1 MKNKPLLIGLGILI
15 IVLIAAGSLYYVN
28 RQLNA
33 PAPSDDQQTATST
46 PPVAT
51 TTTPSIEEVLSSGEP
66 RICILEIEDL
76 NMKATAFV
84 ANGKVSGAVTLPTG
98 PNGQGQT
105 MKFLTDGR
113 DTYTW
118 MSTAKTGTKIT
129 SATATTTAA
138 NAESIAALF
147 KQRLPQEYD
156 YKCEP
161 WAIDESVFVVPTD
174 VKFSEV
180 KK

>member
-1 MKNKPLLIGLGILI
+1 MNKPLLLVAGIAAI
-15 IVLIAAGSLYYVN
+15 IIIAAGSLYYVN

-33 PAPSDDQQTATST
+33 PASQSGENATST
-46 PPVAT
+46 APVAT
-51 TTTPSIEEVLSSGEP
+51 TTEPSIEEVLTSGEP

-84 ANGKVSGAVTLPTG
+84 AKGKVSGEVTLPTG

-118 MSTAKTGTKIT
+118 MVGTKTGTKIT

-156 YKCEP
+156 YKCDA

-174 VKFSEV
+174 VKFSEL